1 MVDATFGAPAHRD
14 AFLAGLLQSDHDRL
28 PEGVRQLGD
37 DRAEPPAAHRLAVST
52 DGCAQDL
59 ADRVATWIEGSP

>member
-14 AFLAGLLQSDHDRL
+14 AFLAGLR
-28 PEGVRQLGD
+28 
-37 DRAEPPAAHRLAVST
+37 T

-59 ADRVATWIEGSP
+59 AARVATWIDGSP